1 MLVDIDS
8 DYWDLPVL
16 REAIAAQVW
25 GAPSDGSRHRRE
37 PSVHEVE
44 RVPVAGPS
52 GLPASTVGA
61 VPAARS
67 GGGRHRR
74 PTPVG

>member
-25 GAPSDGSRHRRE
+25 GTASEPTPHRAQRQAWEPELAPVG
-37 PSVHEVE
+37 V
-44 RVPVAGPS
+44 S
-52 GLPASTVGA
+52 GVRAVA
-61 VPAARS
+61 VPAART

>member
-25 GAPSDGSRHRRE
+25 GVAREDAPHRRE
-37 PSVHEVE
+37 PLFPEREPAVRTGEV
-44 RVPVAGPS
+44 
-52 GLPASTVGA
+52 PAVRTGS
-61 VPAARS
+61 VPAART
-67 GGGRHRR
+67 GEGRHRR

>member
-16 REAIAAQVW
+16 REAIAARVW
-25 GAPSDGSRHRRE
+25 GSHDSSRYR
-37 PSVHEVE
+37 VE
-44 RVPVAGPS
+44 SRTGQAA
-52 GLPASTVGA
+52 GLPAPQQPV
-61 VPAARS
+61 VPAART

>member
-25 GAPSDGSRHRRE
+25 GVAREDSPYRRE
-37 PSVHEVE
+37 PLFPELEPAGRTGSV
-44 RVPVAGPS
+44 
-52 GLPASTVGA
+52 PAAWTGA
-61 VPAARS
+61 VPAARA
-67 GGGRHRR
+67 GEGRHRR